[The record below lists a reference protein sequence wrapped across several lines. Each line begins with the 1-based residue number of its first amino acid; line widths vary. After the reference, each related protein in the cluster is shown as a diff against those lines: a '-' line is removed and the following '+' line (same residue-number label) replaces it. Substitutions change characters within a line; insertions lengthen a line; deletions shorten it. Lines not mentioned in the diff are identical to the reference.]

1 MSKHPSSTTLNET
14 YAEFSRQSPKEFQR
28 KLYEHYEKCKLEF
41 FPDTALPTPIIELTP
56 PSSAKAWG
64 EFLPQ
69 SQSGIESKI
78 NLRPTILTGEHP
90 KVSGLE
96 EHAFGRQLLM
106 YDILVQQ
113 MLRMFCVEVLKE
125 PENSFHGHGPRFRD
139 ECNRVGQIL
148 GLSQVR
154 TAKKRGQDKDL
165 PSCTN
170 WPYIVRP
177 EGYFQG
183 AWPIQV
189 LNEPVNCV
197 RTNTIQNTTEDSF
210 TPNFWVPPEHLDWM
224 NEFLGS
230 LFKTE
235 RKLDATLGNIE
246 LQLIPTTKVRLE
258 ASQKILESKFQR
270 IRNEIILQNTEFQMT
285 IEDLDLWEE
294 GA

>member
-1 MSKHPSSTTLNET
+1 MSKHPSSTILNET

-28 KLYEHYEKCKLEF
+28 KLYEHYEKCKVEF

-139 ECNRVGQIL
+139 ECNSVGQIL

-154 TAKKRGQDKDL
+154 TGKKRGRDKEL
-165 PSCTN
+165 PSCAN

-183 AWPIQV
+183 AWPLLTSRRTKVIHQSIQQQP
-189 LNEPVNCV
+189 LP
-197 RTNTIQNTTEDSF
+197 EDEKNN
-210 TPNFWVPPEHLDWM
+210 PNFYIPEAYHKWM
-224 NEFLGS
+224 KNLVELFGADEALKVIFYGGKEVSHSDKDRFVEVRSDLRSRLSEIENLIVNQKEEFES
-230 LFKTE
+230 ANAPVDAFMKT
-235 RKLDATLGNIE
+235 
-246 LQLIPTTKVRLE
+246 
-258 ASQKILESKFQR
+258 
-270 IRNEIILQNTEFQMT
+270 
-285 IEDLDLWEE
+285 
-294 GA
+294 

>member
-1 MSKHPSSTTLNET
+1 MSNHPSSTILNET
-14 YAEFSRQSPKEFQR
+14 FAEFSRQSPKEFQR

-69 SQSGIESKI
+69 SQSGIQSKI

-148 GLSQVR
+148 GLFRVR
-154 TAKKRGQDKDL
+154 TGKKRGQDKDR
-165 PSCTN
+165 PSCAN

-189 LNEPVNCV
+189 LNEP
-197 RTNTIQNTTEDSF
+197 NTRRRPNTVHDTTEETIEF
-210 TPNFWVPPEHLDWM
+210 NFRVAPNQLSWM
-224 NEFLGS
+224 NEDLS
-230 LFKTE
+230 DLFKLDE
-235 RKLDATLGNIE
+235 KLAAFLSSGQPLNPEDKA
-246 LQLIPTTKVRLE
+246 QLVSIQMNLSRRF
-258 ASQKILESKFQR
+258 QKIKD
-270 IRNEIILQNTEFQMT
+270 EIILQRNEFKADFKNKG
-285 IEDLDLWEE
+285 IELEYS
-294 GA
+294 